1 MLNKGDNTTCNNL
14 DTLSTYLCYVDYV
27 YHLREGN
34 ILKTKKAT
42 LFFCLFAFFF
52 LSENNFVNAL
62 EEEVCF
68 PSG

>member
-27 YHLREGN
+27 YHLRGGN

-52 LSENNFVNAL
+52 SLRE
-62 EEEVCF
+62 
-68 PSG
+68 